1 MVTPEASSSCGSQ
14 LNLAVDLPQK
24 EDILELD
31 YGEDGNAASELL
43 ISEDEE
49 EDDIFITLA
58 WAAQPAASVA
68 SRDGDKSSTPASPFP
83 SSDMVDVFKHTA
95 ARLAIPWP
103 TVIAGPGNVIATR
116 SRYEG
121 KKLR

>member
-58 WAAQPAASVA
+58 
-68 SRDGDKSSTPASPFP
+68 
-83 SSDMVDVFKHTA
+83 
-95 ARLAIPWP
+95 
-103 TVIAGPGNVIATR
+103 
-116 SRYEG
+116 
-121 KKLR
+121 